1 MKNLELTQMELIKGS
16 EDCLDATI
24 GGGISTG
31 VAGAVSGFIVAPGPG
46 AILGG
51 AVGWLGGSIGGFVAC
66 AAGY

>member
-24 GGGISTG
+24 GGGIAAG
-31 VAGAVSGFIVAPGPG
+31 VTGAVSGSIVPG
-46 AILGG
+46 AGTLLGA
-51 AVGWLGGSIGGFVAC
+51 AVGWFSGSIGGFVAC